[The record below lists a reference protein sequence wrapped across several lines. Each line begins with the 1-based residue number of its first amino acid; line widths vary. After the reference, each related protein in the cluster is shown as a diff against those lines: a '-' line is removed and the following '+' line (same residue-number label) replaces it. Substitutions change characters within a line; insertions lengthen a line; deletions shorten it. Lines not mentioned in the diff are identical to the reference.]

1 MCCERKSWKLVD
13 WWSDHQMLCWH
24 AIIPLC
30 FRMHRACFLNQTMA
44 QTPFL
49 KSNQSIF
56 LSLLALGKINISNR
70 YKQLHQKAVV
80 MMMNSENVVVIFF
93 FILSMSESNS
103 FFLYQ
108 NLDIQQPTHDPDFM
122 KHSQIAPLK
131 NILFQTVQIPS
142 LWLRLQH
149 WNQSQMTH
157 LSVIFSHLFQ
167 SFQYIVKI
175 CKHALRGL
183 TIDPLKQK
191 VWESFFI
198 FTSRRSTFHVSF
210 DYIYLKGSNK

>member
-56 LSLLALGKINISNR
+56 LSLLALGKIYILNR

-80 MMMNSENVVVIFF
+80 MMMNSENVVVPLSPIFF
-93 FILSMSESNS
+93 I
-103 FFLYQ
+103 
-108 NLDIQQPTHDPDFM
+108 
-122 KHSQIAPLK
+122 
-131 NILFQTVQIPS
+131 
-142 LWLRLQH
+142 
-149 WNQSQMTH
+149 
-157 LSVIFSHLFQ
+157 
-167 SFQYIVKI
+167 
-175 CKHALRGL
+175 
-183 TIDPLKQK
+183 
-191 VWESFFI
+191 
-198 FTSRRSTFHVSF
+198 
-210 DYIYLKGSNK
+210 YIYLACQNLTLFFYTSLYRIWTSNSQLMIQFSWNIVKLHLWRISFSKLSKFQASGSDCNIEIRARWHIFQ